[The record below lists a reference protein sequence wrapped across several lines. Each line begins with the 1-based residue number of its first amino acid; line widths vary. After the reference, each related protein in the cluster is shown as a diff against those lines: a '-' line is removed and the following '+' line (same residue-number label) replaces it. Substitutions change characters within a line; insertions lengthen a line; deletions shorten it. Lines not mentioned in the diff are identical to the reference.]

1 MVKLDS
7 RTHKQSSRTELFHKV
22 GFIVTLKGSFKN
34 RSVVVSGA
42 HLEDSLPLM
51 VVGHDVV
58 SLAELIELGHV
69 VSAHGSVKKRKWL
82 VTLRVTQGT
91 ANKYLHLPTLTRSC
105 YKRRDRE
112 REKEST
118 CERE

>member
-7 RTHKQSSRTELFHKV
+7 RAHKQSSRTELFLQV

-34 RSVVVSGA
+34 SSVVVPGA
-42 HLEDSLPLM
+42 HLEDSLPFM

-69 VSAHGSVKKRKWL
+69 VSAHGSVKKENQKWL
-82 VTLRVTQGT
+82 VTLRVTQDT
-91 ANKYLHLPTLTRSC
+91 ATKHVHKTCSYTYTYLL
-105 YKRRDRE
+105 
-112 REKEST
+112 
-118 CERE
+118 